1 MTIKSNSD
9 KRKKLKKVLAI
20 TLGSIGAVA
29 ILVVA
34 ACLLWWYGFF
44 LPRWI
49 KWEKEEAAFEA
60 LNVTLKGRKV
70 RIYDASSGTSGVDD
84 SNAGGSAQDGVGA
97 GDDSSETETAGG
109 VGSGAGDAA
118 GKAAGAGGKSSGVG
132 AVLWETQAD
141 WFVQDM
147 LVKDIDRD
155 GADELILLVWKHGS
169 YGDRMPFWEEKNDKE
184 LHQHIFIYKYDPKKE
199 NKVRP
204 LWMSSQILYEIESIS
219 SGKDSFLDVTDHEGT
234 TRTWIWQDFGLKLV
248 R

>member
-9 KRKKLKKVLAI
+9 KRNKIKKVLAI

-97 GDDSSETETAGG
+97 GDVS
-109 VGSGAGDAA
+109 
-118 GKAAGAGGKSSGVG
+118 GKAAGAGDKSGGAG

>member
-9 KRKKLKKVLAI
+9 KRKKVKKVLAI

-97 GDDSSETETAGG
+97 GD
-109 VGSGAGDAA
+109 VA
-118 GKAAGAGGKSSGVG
+118 GKAAGGKSGGAG

-204 LWMSSQILYEIESIS
+204 LWMSSQILYEIESIT

>member
-9 KRKKLKKVLAI
+9 KRKKVKKVLAI

-29 ILVVA
+29 ILVIA
-34 ACLLWWYGFF
+34 ACLLWWYGFL

-70 RIYDASSGTSGVDD
+70 IIRDNNT
-84 SNAGGSAQDGVGA
+84 
-97 GDDSSETETAGG
+97 
-109 VGSGAGDAA
+109 
-118 GKAAGAGGKSSGVG
+118 
-132 AVLWETQAD
+132 VLWETQAD

>member
-1 MTIKSNSD
+1 MTIRSNSD
-9 KRKKLKKVLAI
+9 KRKKVKKVLAI

-97 GDDSSETETAGG
+97 GDVS
-109 VGSGAGDAA
+109 
-118 GKAAGAGGKSSGVG
+118 GKAAGAGDKSGGAG

-204 LWMSSQILYEIESIS
+204 LWMSSQILYEIEYIS

>member
-9 KRKKLKKVLAI
+9 KRKKVKKVLAI

-97 GDDSSETETAGG
+97 GDVS
-109 VGSGAGDAA
+109 
-118 GKAAGAGGKSSGVG
+118 GKAAGAGDRSGGAG

>member
-9 KRKKLKKVLAI
+9 KRKKVKKVLAI

-60 LNVTLKGRKV
+60 LQVTLKGRKV
-70 RIYDASSGTSGVDD
+70 RIYENNTI
-84 SNAGGSAQDGVGA
+84 
-97 GDDSSETETAGG
+97 
-109 VGSGAGDAA
+109 
-118 GKAAGAGGKSSGVG
+118 
-132 AVLWETQAD
+132 LWETQAD

-169 YGDRMPFWEEKNDKE
+169 YGDHMPFWEEKNDKE
-184 LHQHIFIYKYDPKKE
+184 LHQHIFIYKYDPKKG

-234 TRTWIWQDFGLKLV
+234 TRTWIWQDFGLKLL

>member
-9 KRKKLKKVLAI
+9 KRKKVKKVLAI

-70 RIYDASSGTSGVDD
+70 IIRDNNT
-84 SNAGGSAQDGVGA
+84 
-97 GDDSSETETAGG
+97 
-109 VGSGAGDAA
+109 
-118 GKAAGAGGKSSGVG
+118 
-132 AVLWETQAD
+132 VLWETQAD

>member
-9 KRKKLKKVLAI
+9 KRKNVKKVLAI

-70 RIYDASSGTSGVDD
+70 IIRDNNT
-84 SNAGGSAQDGVGA
+84 
-97 GDDSSETETAGG
+97 
-109 VGSGAGDAA
+109 
-118 GKAAGAGGKSSGVG
+118 
-132 AVLWETQAD
+132 VLWETQAD

-204 LWMSSQILYEIESIS
+204 LWMSSQILYEIEYIS

>member
-1 MTIKSNSD
+1 TIKSNSD
-9 KRKKLKKVLAI
+9 KRKKVKKVLAI

-97 GDDSSETETAGG
+97 GD
-109 VGSGAGDAA
+109 AA
-118 GKAAGAGGKSSGVG
+118 GKAAGGKSGGAS

-147 LVKDIDRD
+147 LVKDINRD

-169 YGDRMPFWEEKNDKE
+169 YGDSMPFWEEKNDKE

>member
-1 MTIKSNSD
+1 
-9 KRKKLKKVLAI
+9 
-20 TLGSIGAVA
+20 
-29 ILVVA
+29 
-34 ACLLWWYGFF
+34 
-44 LPRWI
+44 
-49 KWEKEEAAFEA
+49 
-60 LNVTLKGRKV
+60 
-70 RIYDASSGTSGVDD
+70 
-84 SNAGGSAQDGVGA
+84 
-97 GDDSSETETAGG
+97 TAGG

-118 GKAAGAGGKSSGVG
+118 GKAAGATDAGGAN

>member
-9 KRKKLKKVLAI
+9 KRKKVKKVLAI

-70 RIYDASSGTSGVDD
+70 KICEGAA
-84 SNAGGSAQDGVGA
+84 AGGN
-97 GDDSSETETAGG
+97 
-109 VGSGAGDAA
+109 GDAA
-118 GKAAGAGGKSSGVG
+118 GKAAGAGGKSGGAG

-199 NKVRP
+199 NQVRP
-204 LWMSSQILYEIESIS
+204 LWMSSQILYEIEYIS
-219 SGKDSFLDVTDHEGT
+219 SGKDSFLDITDHEGT

>member
-9 KRKKLKKVLAI
+9 KRKKGKKVLAI

-97 GDDSSETETAGG
+97 GD
-109 VGSGAGDAA
+109 AA
-118 GKAAGAGGKSSGVG
+118 GKAAGGNSGGAGE
-132 AVLWETQAD
+132 VLWETQAD

>member
-1 MTIKSNSD
+1 
-9 KRKKLKKVLAI
+9 
-20 TLGSIGAVA
+20 
-29 ILVVA
+29 
-34 ACLLWWYGFF
+34 
-44 LPRWI
+44 
-49 KWEKEEAAFEA
+49 
-60 LNVTLKGRKV
+60 
-70 RIYDASSGTSGVDD
+70 
-84 SNAGGSAQDGVGA
+84 
-97 GDDSSETETAGG
+97 
-109 VGSGAGDAA
+109 
-118 GKAAGAGGKSSGVG
+118 
-132 AVLWETQAD
+132 
-141 WFVQDM
+141 M

>member
-9 KRKKLKKVLAI
+9 KRKKVKKVLAI

-70 RIYDASSGTSGVDD
+70 IIRDNNT
-84 SNAGGSAQDGVGA
+84 
-97 GDDSSETETAGG
+97 
-109 VGSGAGDAA
+109 
-118 GKAAGAGGKSSGVG
+118 
-132 AVLWETQAD
+132 VLWETQAD

-147 LVKDIDRD
+147 LVKDINRD